1 MSFTLLFSSYLFH
14 FFPLPCS
21 HIFSWCLLSLAVA
34 WVATSWKY
42 WFLPSLLFF
51 FFFLLPPLLQS
62 LLFPLTHPRVASEAR
77 GLTHDHFTG
86 SSSRFSLSLLLPLFL
101 CCLLIYFFFS
111 LRLGSDVTLWLLLSL
126 KALPAM
132 SELRVEVEGV
142 TGWGGGWGFL
152 SAITS
157 LYSPLHPSKQHR
169 PMYRHLAHSR
179 PQPLTT
185 HSPWQHTNNCKL
197 SPLVRSPQSE
207 MSF

>member
-62 LLFPLTHPRVASEAR
+62 LLFPLPHPRIASEAR

-86 SSSRFSLSLLLPLFL
+86 SSSRFSLSLLLPLFF
-101 CCLLIYFFFS
+101 CCLLIFFF
-111 LRLGSDVTLWLLLSL
+111 
-126 KALPAM
+126 LPETRFRCHVVAFAVFE
-132 SELRVEVEGV
+132 SASRYVGAESRSRGCHRV
-142 TGWGGGWGFL
+142 GWWWGGWGVL

-157 LYSPLHPSKQHR
+157 VYSPLHPSKQHR
-169 PMYRHLAHSR
+169 PVYRHLAHSR

-197 SPLVRSPQSE
+197 LPLVRSPQ

>member
-42 WFLPSLLFF
+42 WFLFSLLFF
-51 FFFLLPPLLQS
+51 FS
-62 LLFPLTHPRVASEAR
+62 SCLLFYNPC
-77 GLTHDHFTG
+77 
-86 SSSRFSLSLLLPLFL
+86 SSPFPIPVLH
-101 CCLLIYFFFS
+101 
-111 LRLGSDVTLWLLLSL
+111 LRLGGWRMTTSL
-126 KALPAM
+126 AAHPALVFRCFFLFFCAVSWFIFFLPETRFRRHIVAFAVFE
-132 SELRVEVEGV
+132 SIPCYVGAESRSRGCHRVG
-142 TGWGGGWGFL
+142 GFL

-169 PMYRHLAHSR
+169 PVYRHLAHSR

-197 SPLVRSPQSE
+197 LPLVRSPQSE